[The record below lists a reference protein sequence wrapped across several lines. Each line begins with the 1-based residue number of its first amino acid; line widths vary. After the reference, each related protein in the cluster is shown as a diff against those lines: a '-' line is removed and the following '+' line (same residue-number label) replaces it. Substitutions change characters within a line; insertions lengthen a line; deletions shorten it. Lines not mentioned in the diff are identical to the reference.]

1 MIFDDSTAAA
11 DLPRE
16 IVDAAQSGT
25 VVVLSGAGMSA
36 ESGVPTFRDVQD
48 GLWARY
54 DPMTLAT
61 PEAFAERP
69 ALVWAWYLRRL
80 QLVRQ
85 VQPNEGHRAVADLA
99 RRHPV
104 EVFTQNVDDLHERAG
119 STRVGHLHGDLL
131 GFRCADCGRAHEG
144 DVEVPDEVAEEMAP
158 PLCPHCGGNIRPGIV
173 WFGETLPA
181 DVFSAAERAMRRA
194 SLVVVVGTSGVVHP
208 VAGLPLVAVSAKVPC
223 LEINPVETELS
234 DWMRWCWR
242 ATSAKALPELV
253 SAITTR

>member
-1 MIFDDSTAAA
+1 MIFDDTTAAA

-16 IVDAAQSGT
+16 IIDAGQSGT

-85 VQPNEGHRAVADLA
+85 VQPNEGHRAVAGLA
-99 RRHPV
+99 ERLDV
-104 EVFTQNVDDLHERAG
+104 SVFTQNVDDLHERAG
-119 STRVGHLHGDLL
+119 STGVGHLHGDLL
-131 GFRCADCGRAHEG
+131 GFRCADCGRAHL
-144 DVEVPDEVAEEMAP
+144 DPVEVPDEVAAEVDP
-158 PLCPHCGGNIRPGIV
+158 PTCEHCGGNIRPGIV

-181 DVFSAAERAMRRA
+181 EVFAAAERAMRQA

-208 VAGLPLVAVSAKVPC
+208 VAGLPLVAMSAKVPC
-223 LEINPVETELS
+223 LEINPVETDLS

-242 ATSAKALPELV
+242 STSARALPELV
-253 SAITTR
+253 AALTTR